1 MKYDVKVKI
10 NGVEVIQNINAD
22 VEVST
27 PYISEL
33 KLKSS
38 TSLKGL
44 DIGSTASD
52 SIYFTMY
59 NPFKPYFDGD
69 KVELFI
75 LENYEDE
82 QGKDSE
88 LAEEVGSQR
97 TTDVF
102 DSLDIETEVNY
113 TEEDEEEEEIT
124 DTATI
129 TALTNETNAI
139 TASVLDMID
148 GDSET
153 TETTTT
159 TGEVEGWQ
167 KLGTYYVVS
176 AKLSDDN
183 SIVSI
188 EAHDGFSK
196 LNIKYEP
203 VNVTCTIQQAYDD
216 FRAKVLSEFKIVVDE
231 MDLSEYDTKT
241 FNFKGRYTYRT
252 FLGYIAG
259 MLGGFATFGLDDT
272 LGISYYNFSDKILL
286 SDELIDFQDTA
297 GGGITIDSIVC
308 DRATSIFKQDLIST
322 DDNPE
327 SDGDIIFY
335 NPYVDQDLLN
345 EIFEDLHGI
354 SYTGGK
360 ATAMWSPAL
369 ESGSFLR
376 IMDDEEYKNYLQLR
390 NELSANTSM
399 TTDKKNELKANIVG
413 VGKTI
418 LITNQTISFAGD
430 AITQIDSVLP
440 SVYKKEAQIMSPND
454 AKFEHLYAEMIEA
467 DYIDAVKVV
476 TEALIAKNA
485 EIQDLVVQSING
497 HSIKNTYI
505 LAKALS
511 DEALLTAYGIQTF
524 YTAIDPRESHE
535 VKDGD
540 LWWVTVRADD
550 CKVDTPLNEYRN
562 GDWQPVDPDYRSFKA
577 NFITALEIAANSIDA
592 SKLNVGDLSA
602 ISSRFGNYSKWYE
615 INGNGLVGKKR
626 ENAFFR
632 IDIPSELAN
641 EYVNCKRAE
650 ENLKNQ
656 LNTTI
661 TLFDFKD
668 IIIQGIKEGYS
679 DFVKQRL
686 APNKYIYSIN
696 FKYDSDTEIPYFEV
710 IVTDQ
715 YSNAMTFSDICGF
728 DSIER
733 IDFEYVITK
742 GYWTEH
748 NGNVIFIEIE
758 EENKNDPIGDSDFQE
773 GGNNLSYTTQI
784 GDVAISYRATENTG
798 TEIGYDFV
806 RTDNLQGNGGQIGGW
821 KIVDEGLEVTKEY
834 DTDYGSHVYG
844 YTLIDNTL
852 GDMGQKINMV
862 YEEDKENG
870 DHIYKESWFTPY
882 GVDFYDE
889 NNNHTNVSAEGVFA
903 PNIKHGSLPLY
914 IPNTDVVTFEV
925 IYDTPFPYTDYS
937 VTFSPRHAS
946 GVSYIYHKV
955 LTKRA
960 DGFTGYVRSA
970 GGGNHVIEWIAIG

>member
-88 LAEEVGSQR
+88 LAEEVGSTR
-97 TTDVF
+97 TTDVY

-203 VNVTCTIQQAYDD
+203 ANITCTIQQAYDD

-399 TTDKKNELKANIVG
+399 TTAKKNELKANIVG
-413 VGKTI
+413 IGKTI

-524 YTAIDPRESHE
+524 YTAIDPRESHD
-535 VKDGD
+535 VKEGD
-540 LWWVTVRADD
+540 LWWKTVIGDD
-550 CKVDTPLNEYRN
+550 ESEEKILFEYRDGEWKDTPLDAKTFR
-562 GDWQPVDPDYRSFKA
+562 
-577 NFITALEIAANSIDA
+577 ANSITA
-592 SKLNVGDLSA
+592 QELNVKDLAALNATIAGWEITDNKLTKTFKTLTEKFVTELTEEGFSFTRYFRVNGGWIDDPDA
-602 ISSRFGNYSKWYE
+602 DDIVTISSWITKDSISISGYIDGETKNVVVTPEEIIIGGNDMIYGECGYSEMKRDQIVSDTIAQRRGLVAHCYGNALQS
-615 INGNGLVGKKR
+615 ISADTQYHPLNLHTTFSSAYGNG
-626 ENAFFR
+626 FF
-632 IDIPSELAN
+632 SEVSGSQVQLKCNKPGTYLFTVRYQVRCGTAN
-641 EYVNCKRAE
+641 RMFTLTPYVNGARYAAQECSYVA
-650 ENLKNQ
+650 
-656 LNTTI
+656 TTDGSSHWA
-661 TLFDFKD
+661 TH
-668 IIIQGIKEGYS
+668 
-679 DFVKQRL
+679 
-686 APNKYIYSIN
+686 N
-696 FKYDSDTEIPYFEV
+696 V
-710 IVTDQ
+710 IVVLQ
-715 YSNAMTFSDICGF
+715 L
-728 DSIER
+728 E
-733 IDFEYVITK
+733 E
-742 GYWTEH
+742 
-748 NGNVIFIEIE
+748 GN
-758 EENKNDPIGDSDFQE
+758 
-773 GGNNLSYTTQI
+773 T
-784 GDVAISYRATENTG
+784 
-798 TEIGYDFV
+798 
-806 RTDNLQGNGGQIGGW
+806 
-821 KIVDEGLEVTKEY
+821 
-834 DTDYGSHVYG
+834 
-844 YTLIDNTL
+844 
-852 GDMGQKINMV
+852 
-862 YEEDKENG
+862 
-870 DHIYKESWFTPY
+870 
-882 GVDFYDE
+882 VDFRCQS
-889 NNNHTNVSAEGVFA
+889 VAGVAGYAQIFDCQ
-903 PNIKHGSLPLY
+903 I
-914 IPNTDVVTFEV
+914 
-925 IYDTPFPYTDYS
+925 
-937 VTFSPRHAS
+937 
-946 GVSYIYHKV
+946 
-955 LTKRA
+955 
-960 DGFTGYVRSA
+960 FT
-970 GGGNHVIEWIAIG
+970 I